1 MVEGEDASAP
11 AAPATSCGFVALI
24 GAPNAGKSTLLNAL
38 VGAKISIVTPKV
50 QTTRALIRGIAI
62 EGTAQLIFVDTPGIF
77 APRRRL
83 DRAMVGSAWG
93 SAKEAD
99 LVALLID
106 ASKGV
111 QEDDETILRGLA
123 DVRAPKVLVL
133 NKVDLVGKPKL
144 LALTQA
150 LNERAVFAATY
161 MISARSGD
169 GVADLKTFLA
179 AHVPPGPW
187 LYPEDQ
193 ISDAPLRHLAAE
205 ITREKLYLR
214 LHQELPYQSTVETE
228 AWTELKDGAVRIEQT
243 IYVERESQRK
253 IVLGKGGQT
262 IKAIG
267 AAARIDIA
275 AAIEH
280 PVHLFL
286 FVKVREGWGDDPERY
301 REMGLGVFAVGA
313 ALSPAPAR
321 RVRTDQIAAVGAAL
335 VAALCRRGHPRGVP
349 LRAHP
354 LRIFLVQFPSQRIFI
369 DVAADTGQLG
379 LIANDVFVVVAL
391 PDAAIERSAI
401 DIPSRP
407 ERIQQ

>member
-1 MVEGEDASAP
+1 MVEMEDAPAP

-62 EGTAQLIFVDTPGIF
+62 EGLAQLIFVDTPGIF

-106 ASKGV
+106 SGKGV
-111 QEDDETILRGLA
+111 QEDDETVLRGLA

-144 LALTQA
+144 LALTQT
-150 LNERAVFAATY
+150 LNERSAFAATF

-193 ISDAPLRHLAAE
+193 ISDAPMRHLAAE

-228 AWTELKDGAVRIEQT
+228 SWTELKGGAVRIEQT

-267 AAARIDIA
+267 AAARTDIA
-275 AAIEH
+275 AAIEQ

-301 REMGLGVFAVGA
+301 HEMGLEF
-313 ALSPAPAR
+313 
-321 RVRTDQIAAVGAAL
+321 
-335 VAALCRRGHPRGVP
+335 PR
-349 LRAHP
+349 
-354 LRIFLVQFPSQRIFI
+354 
-369 DVAADTGQLG
+369 
-379 LIANDVFVVVAL
+379 
-391 PDAAIERSAI
+391 E
-401 DIPSRP
+401 
-407 ERIQQ
+407 